1 MHFFSKQTL
10 AVKLVDKMATG
21 ADVEPM
27 DDEHRNI
34 LRRCREKLVK
44 DMEPEEVLLQMEDPF
59 VFTTE
64 DENKIKS
71 RQTRQQQCE
80 TLLEMLL
87 RKGARAYEIFKKT
100 IEKVHPQLTRIIVE
114 AGK

>member
-1 MHFFSKQTL
+1 MHFFLEQIL
-10 AVKLVDKMATG
+10 AVKPVDK
-21 ADVEPM
+21 M

-44 DMEPEEVLLQMEDPF
+44 DMEPREVLLQMEDPF
-59 VFTTE
+59 LFTTE
-64 DENKIKS
+64 DEHKIKS
-71 RQTRQQQCE
+71 TLTRHQQCE
-80 TLLEMLL
+80 KLLDILA

-100 IEKVHPQLTRIIVE
+100 IEKVHPHLTEIIVE

>member
-1 MHFFSKQTL
+1 
-10 AVKLVDKMATG
+10 MATRT
-21 ADVEPM
+21 DVEPM

-44 DMEPEEVLLQMEDPF
+44 DMEPGDVLLQMVDPLL
-59 VFTTE
+59 FTAE

-71 RQTRQQQCE
+71 KDLTRQQQCE
-80 TLLEMLL
+80 ILLDMLP
-87 RKGARAYEIFKKT
+87 RKGAKAYEIFKKT
-100 IEKVHPQLTRIIVE
+100 IERVHPHLTSTIAE